1 MRRAWSVAV
10 NARYPDHY
18 CWYILAATLDIVT
31 TFIVIEEYRG
41 WEANK
46 IAAHLFERFGWPG
59 MIVFK
64 YLTVLIVIAVCET
77 VGRSRPVLGR
87 RLATTAVVISALPML
102 LGAVQIWA
110 WAHRG
115 GHAIGLGGGGGLFK
129 HAAAAE
135 QGLERLAK
143 DEVVLGELHPAHVL
157 VEVAEHE
164 VDRADLPWRARA
176 GGDGLDQLDQ
186 AGG

>member
-1 MRRAWSVAV
+1 MKRAWTVAL

-46 IAAHLFERFGWPG
+46 LAAALFDRFGWPG

-64 YLTVLIVIAVCET
+64 YMTVLIVIAVCET
-77 VGRSRPVLGR
+77 VGRSRPELGR
-87 RLATTAVVISALPML
+87 RLATAAVVISALPML
-102 LGAVQIWA
+102 LGAAQIWA
-110 WAHRG
+110 WAGRG
-115 GHAIGLGGGGGLFK
+115 GHEAHARGAGACLRE

-135 QGLERLAK
+135 QGLEGLAE
-143 DEVVLGELHPAHVL
+143 DEVVLGELHARHVL

-164 VDRADLPWRARA
+164 VDCADGACARGA
-176 GGDGLDQLDQ
+176 
-186 AGG
+186 